1 MNILID
7 THIFLWIAGNKLS
20 KIKTNDL
27 DILSKNDI
35 YFSSISIAEISI
47 KKSIGKLQ
55 LDGDILTVLSDM
67 DITVLDFKTQDA
79 ILLES
84 LPNYHKDPFDRMII
98 AQAITNNFKLIS
110 YDKAFQNY
118 VKNGLNL

>member
-1 MNILID
+1 
-7 THIFLWIAGNKLS
+7 
-20 KIKTNDL
+20 
-27 DILSKNDI
+27 
-35 YFSSISIAEISI
+35 
-47 KKSIGKLQ
+47 
-55 LDGDILTVLSDM
+55 M